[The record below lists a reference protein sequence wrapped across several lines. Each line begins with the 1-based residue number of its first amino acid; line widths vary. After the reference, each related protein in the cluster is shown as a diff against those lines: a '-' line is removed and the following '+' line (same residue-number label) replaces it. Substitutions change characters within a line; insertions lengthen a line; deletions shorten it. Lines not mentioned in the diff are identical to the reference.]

1 MLRKTMMTGC
11 LTGALLLF
19 AAASV
24 WAAGGAEGKN
34 LKGMDITIGNWW
46 ENYDVN
52 TWKPRSDYEER
63 ELEYRKK
70 IQEEFGFKIRTK
82 QIASWEQMPQLSAT
96 SIMTG
101 KPAADVIYLQPNWVM
116 MLHNRKLLYPVT
128 DNKAVDFKKSEAVVK
143 GYPPVEWNQD
153 TIKAFTFG
161 GKAYA
166 FSVGYGTS
174 LHAQV
179 LYFNKRL
186 FREAGLD
193 PNLPYDM
200 QKNGTWTWANFI
212 DICKK
217 LTRDINNNGIIDT
230 YAMTADLSTEILDAI
245 VSSNGANYID
255 RDASGKFVNATG
267 RPEFLEAL
275 QFAMRLKTEGILMP
289 RPEVSNWDWYQSQ
302 FTNGRVAMR
311 VEPQYVA
318 GQLDKMKD
326 DWGMVLFPKG
336 PKAKDYTVF
345 TDENVYVI
353 PSTFKQDQVE
363 KILYAVQLWHTP
375 LDDDWK
381 SNLYHIYRD
390 TRAVDETIAMIRSP
404 KNQMWKYHLFIPG
417 LERGDIAWAIWWFEG
432 EPAQLVESVSQ
443 SWNALINDANGI
455 K

>member
-1 MLRKTMMTGC
+1 MTRKMFVGF
-11 LTGALLLF
+11 LTGLLLL
-19 AAASV
+19 AVLPVRLHAQA
-24 WAAGGAEGKN
+24 KPN

-46 ENYDVN
+46 EDYDVN

-70 IQEEFGFKIRTK
+70 IQAEYGFKIRVK
-82 QIASWEQMPQLSAT
+82 QIASYEQISQRAAV
-96 SIMTG
+96 SIMAN
-101 KPAADVIYLQPNWVM
+101 KPVADVIALEPRMAM
-116 MLHNRKLLYPVT
+116 MLQNRKLLYPVS
-128 DNKAVDFKKSEAVVK
+128 DNKLIDFSKSEPVMK
-143 GYPPVEWNQD
+143 GYLPVEWNQD

-166 FSVGYGTS
+166 FSIGYGTS

-200 QKNGTWTWANFI
+200 QKNGTWTWANFLN
-212 DICKK
+212 ICKK
-217 LTRDINNNGIIDT
+217 LTRDINNDGIIDT

-275 QFAMRLKTEGILMP
+275 QFAMKLRNEGILMP
-289 RPEVSNWDWYQSQ
+289 RPEISNWDWYQSQ
-302 FTNGRVAMR
+302 FTNGKVAIR
-311 VEPQYVA
+311 IEPQYVA
-318 GQLDKMKD
+318 GQLSNMKD

-336 PKAKDYTVF
+336 PKAKDYTVY
-345 TDENVYVI
+345 TDENVFVI
-353 PSTFKQDQVE
+353 PSTYKRDQVE
-363 KILYAVQLWHTP
+363 KILYAVRLWYAP

-381 SNLYHIYRD
+381 SNLYHVYRD
-390 TRAVDETIAMIRSP
+390 TRAVDETVAMIRNP
-404 KNQMWKYHLFIPG
+404 KNQVWKNHLFIPG